1 MERMGD
7 ILARTAT
14 RHRSLRASG
23 RTPAPATSDL
33 PNLLNLPKGMAS
45 SAVPH
50 PVSASRPLRGP
61 AASPLAVRRTAGSVS
76 SRRGKSAP
84 TTGTVSG
91 APDTVPVTSVP
102 DVLDNDLILEFAPK
116 PEAAGEPATPHAAA
130 PTPRPKSRERHTAAG
145 STVCPRCGGAGY
157 VRMDVPLGD
166 PAFGKPVPCQCR
178 EREWE
183 DRRRVEL
190 RRFSSLDPFYEK
202 TFDTFN
208 PKLQGVRE
216 AYEAA
221 RRYATDP
228 QGWLVLRG
236 GYGCGKTHLAAAIA
250 NAHLAAGQ
258 HVFFSIV
265 PDLLDHLR
273 AAFAPGSE
281 IRYDDMF
288 ERVREAGLLVLDDL
302 GAENGTAWATE
313 KLFQIINY
321 RYNFRMPTVITTNN
335 RLLSHLDER
344 LASRLSDIGLV
355 HTIVLE
361 AQDYRKRHATG
372 GAARNAPGGQRGR
385 APSA

>member
-7 ILARTAT
+7 ILARSAT
-14 RHRSLRASG
+14 RHRSLRAAGSM
-23 RTPAPATSDL
+23 PAAAASDL
-33 PNLLNLPKGMAS
+33 PNLPKGMAS
-45 SAVPH
+45 STVPH
-50 PVSASRPLRGP
+50 PIPATRPLRGA
-61 AASPLAVRRTAGSVS
+61 AASPLAVRRAAS
-76 SRRGKSAP
+76 STGRRGKSTPAA
-84 TTGTVSG
+84 GAVSG
-91 APDTVPVTSVP
+91 APETAMATSLP

-116 PEAAGEPATPHAAA
+116 AEIAGESAPPPAAA
-130 PTPRPKSRERHTAAG
+130 PTPRPRSRERHGAAPI
-145 STVCPRCGGAGY
+145 VCPRCGGAGY

-183 DRRRVEL
+183 DRRRLEL

-208 PKLQGVRE
+208 PKVQGVRE

-250 NAHLAAGQ
+250 NTHLAAGE

-355 HTIVLE
+355 HTIVME
-361 AQDYRKRHATG
+361 GQDFRKRHAAG
-372 GAARNAPGGQRGR
+372 GAARNVPNGQRGR